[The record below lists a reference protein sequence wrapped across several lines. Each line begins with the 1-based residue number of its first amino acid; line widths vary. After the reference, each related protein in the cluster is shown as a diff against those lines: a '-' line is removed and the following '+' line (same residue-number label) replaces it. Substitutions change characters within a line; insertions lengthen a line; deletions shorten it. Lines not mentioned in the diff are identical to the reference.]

1 VGTNLVREWRGSRI
15 MDQGDRY
22 RFLRWW
28 EAMNGG
34 ERVMNGKKGSKKGVI
49 NVYA

>member
-1 VGTNLVREWRGSRI
+1 MAGFKA
-15 MDQGDRY
+15 QGPRDKEDRY

-28 EAMNGG
+28 EGMNGG